1 MGSINGKFSDQNPIV
16 LSAQLIT
23 ARTSV
28 KTDLGAVLTESDQI
42 RATNTFLISQN
53 LGNSNASGGIGSV
66 VAQTVIG
73 TVGAAQQSGGIGS
86 GGQPCFTSVTRI
98 ELPDNNWRFIA
109 DMRIGDSVISFDP
122 VSGMLDT
129 GMVIA
134 VMKHLVPR
142 YQIVEFENGHT
153 TGVDA
158 DGGHRYWI
166 GKGEYQPIREL
177 EQVFRW
183 DDMWTPEKIV
193 ARRIVEQ
200 ETVLY
205 NLTVANNHNYIANH
219 HAVSNAKQPP
229 ELENPEGESPSVI

>member
-1 MGSINGKFSDQNPIV
+1 MGNLDGKFSDQNPAV

-23 ARTSV
+23 ARTTV
-28 KTDLGAVLTESDQI
+28 KTDLNAILAENDQI
-42 RATNTFLISQN
+42 RATNTFLVTQN
-53 LGNSNASGGIGSV
+53 IGNSNAGGGIGSA
-66 VAQTVIG
+66 VAQTVAG
-73 TVGAAQQSGGIGS
+73 TIGAAQTAGEIGS
-86 GGQPCFTSVTRI
+86 GGLPCFIATTRI
-98 ELPDNNWRFIA
+98 ELPNNGWRFIA

-134 VMKHLVPR
+134 VMKHLVPN

-158 DGGHRYWI
+158 EGGHRYWI
-166 GKGEYQPIREL
+166 GHGEYQHIREL

-183 DDMWTPEKIV
+183 DDVWIPEKIV
-193 ARRIVEQ
+193 NRKIVEQ

-219 HAVSNAKQPP
+219 HAVSNTKEPP
-229 ELENPEGESPSVI
+229 ELENPEVV

>member
-1 MGSINGKFSDQNPIV
+1 MGSLDGKFSDQNPFV

-23 ARTSV
+23 AKTNV
-28 KTDLGAVLTESDQI
+28 KTDLNAILVENDQI
-42 RATNTFLISQN
+42 RATNTFLITQN
-53 LGNSNASGGIGSV
+53 VGNSNAAGGIGSA
-66 VAQTVIG
+66 VAQTAIG
-73 TVGAAQQSGGIGS
+73 TVGAAQTAGEIGS
-86 GGQPCFTSVTRI
+86 GGLPCFIATTRI

-109 DMRIGDSVISFDP
+109 DMRIGDSVMSFDP
-122 VSGMLDT
+122 VSGMIDT
-129 GMVIA
+129 GMVVA
-134 VMKHLVPR
+134 VMKHLVPN

-183 DDMWTPEKIV
+183 DDMWEPEQIV
-193 ARRIVEQ
+193 SRRIVGQ

-219 HAVSNAKQPP
+219 HAVSNSKIQP
-229 ELENPEGESPSVI
+229 ELENPEVV